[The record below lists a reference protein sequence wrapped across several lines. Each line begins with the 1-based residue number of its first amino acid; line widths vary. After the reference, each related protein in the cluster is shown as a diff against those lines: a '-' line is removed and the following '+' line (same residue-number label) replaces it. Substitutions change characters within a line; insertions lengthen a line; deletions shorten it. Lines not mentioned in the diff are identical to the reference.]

1 MARFH
6 FRAVSRA
13 GELVEGE
20 LEAHS
25 QAAVVEQLRGQGH
38 LPLAAEPV
46 GAGDGLSRS
55 PASGCASRCWAAD
68 GCAGARSRSSP
79 ASSPRCSMP
88 A

>member
-6 FRAVSRA
+6 FRAVSGT
-13 GELVEGE
+13 GEVVEGE

-46 GAGDGLSRS
+46 GASDGRRRC
-55 PASGCASRCWAAD
+55 ASGCASPCWAAD
-68 GCAGARSRSSP
+68 ACAAAVAVMTHPSW
-79 ASSPRCSMP
+79 PRRSMP